1 MQNFF
6 VAAADTVRPLLFS
19 FQNPFTAL
27 LRNYGG
33 SKPVNTAAETARD
46 LERMAREIERQ
57 QPNLAAELR
66 SFASRA

>member
-33 SKPVNTAAETARD
+33 SKPVNSTVETARD
-46 LERMAREIERQ
+46 LERMARDVERL

>member
-6 VAAADTVRPLLFS
+6 VSAADTFKPVFFS

-33 SKPVNTAAETARD
+33 KAVSSPADTARD
-46 LERMAREIERQ
+46 LERMARDVERQ

>member
-6 VAAADTVRPLLFS
+6 VSAADTVKPLFFS

-33 SKPVNTAAETARD
+33 QPVARPADTARE
-46 LERMAREIERQ
+46 LERMARDVERQ